1 MNINHSFLSYEML
14 LAKYITIMD
23 FQEFLRGCLKTMFVL
38 LALSLQKT
46 QIGLYSFIKPP
57 RINSSGKYH

>member
-23 FQEFLRGCLKTMFVL
+23 FQEFLRGSLKTMFV
-38 LALSLQKT
+38 
-46 QIGLYSFIKPP
+46 
-57 RINSSGKYH
+57 